1 MEDLVSLKFRKQI
14 KEKNKKVISTSVFL
28 PQEPKLSFKFPFYF
42 VEMIK
47 LVETFSRTMGSDY
60 ILRIY
65 YDRLFDLEGGAI
77 SYRPLDEISSKED
90 LYKFAYNNV
99 KGDSKATQNIIRNK
113 ELLKKIIALVS
124 KYLLLIRRS
133 RATRYSR
140 IELVSFEC
148 PVANKSRELPG
159 HPDTFGSLIRF
170 FPMFDADVAAFF
182 SINCRHAITPMM
194 KQLISEW
201 FGSVN
206 RDMFVLDYDTNFI
219 KRVTESIFPM
229 RGISKGSHLEDPRF
243 LLFLN
248 SIHQLKGEI
257 FGIEPT
263 VLNEKQVYSSN
274 KKYITYLERYSLR
287 NSIAAG
293 LFGLKRTVPYFK
305 ERVGLFKNLLTIL
318 IENKNDF
325 RFGIDELLLKVT
337 LAFEVGSCGVPP
349 IAVYKDKKMRAD
361 YIQYTDNA
369 DLVHKNNLML
379 MADADQTPLSLGKK
393 PVFVPSRYHDA
404 FDADLMT
411 IKILNGTGLFV
422 VGKEETPLRP
432 EDTVVQRF
440 IRDPYTGEISFDISQ
455 IFFDLSEQR
464 KLIVINSKKEH
475 NNLTQFISSGKNS
488 ELFTVIELANYK
500 ICDISK
506 LLELLIKY
514 YNREENNIKTKVRV
528 EELKESVERDSSQ
541 SSSPNSPIDYPN
553 LKIEFIKKSKKKKQ

>member
-1 MEDLVSLKFRKQI
+1 
-14 KEKNKKVISTSVFL
+14 
-28 PQEPKLSFKFPFYF
+28 
-42 VEMIK
+42 
-47 LVETFSRTMGSDY
+47 
-60 ILRIY
+60 
-65 YDRLFDLEGGAI
+65 
-77 SYRPLDEISSKED
+77 
-90 LYKFAYNNV
+90 
-99 KGDSKATQNIIRNK
+99 
-113 ELLKKIIALVS
+113 
-124 KYLLLIRRS
+124 
-133 RATRYSR
+133 
-140 IELVSFEC
+140 
-148 PVANKSRELPG
+148 
-159 HPDTFGSLIRF
+159 
-170 FPMFDADVAAFF
+170 
-182 SINCRHAITPMM
+182 
-194 KQLISEW
+194 
-201 FGSVN
+201 
-206 RDMFVLDYDTNFI
+206 
-219 KRVTESIFPM
+219 
-229 RGISKGSHLEDPRF
+229 
-243 LLFLN
+243 
-248 SIHQLKGEI
+248 
-257 FGIEPT
+257 
-263 VLNEKQVYSSN
+263 YSSN

-349 IAVYKDKKMRAD
+349 IASYKDKKMRAD

-379 MADADQTPLSLGKK
+379 MADARETPLSLGKE

-411 IKILNGTGLFV
+411 IKILNGRILFV

-432 EDTVVQRF
+432 EDTVVQRL

-464 KLIVINSKKEH
+464 KLIVMNSMKEH

-500 ICDISK
+500 IGDISK

-528 EELKESVERDSSQ
+528 EELKESVESDSSQ
-541 SSSPNSPIDYPN
+541 SSSPNSPINYPN
-553 LKIEFIKKSKKKKQ
+553 LKIEFIKKSKKK